1 MFLADHLHL
10 SQPFMMMPPSAPPL
24 LSLDSLLAY
33 TYYTAQSINSSANI
47 TWWWIP
53 ASIILVL
60 LLFLIFLWYFIF
72 RNHVNIIL
80 DIESGVAPNEDD
92 QPATVV
98 AAAPTKPRLT
108 GQAVEEA
115 FPTFAY
121 GENENCYECAIC
133 LEELK
138 DGDKCRMF
146 LPSCNHTFHKAC
158 VDLWL
163 SEDNTCP
170 LCRVVLLS

>member
-1 MFLADHLHL
+1 MMLMFLADHLHL

-33 TYYTAQSINSSANI
+33 T
-47 TWWWIP
+47 
-53 ASIILVL
+53 
-60 LLFLIFLWYFIF
+60 
-72 RNHVNIIL
+72 NHVNIIL